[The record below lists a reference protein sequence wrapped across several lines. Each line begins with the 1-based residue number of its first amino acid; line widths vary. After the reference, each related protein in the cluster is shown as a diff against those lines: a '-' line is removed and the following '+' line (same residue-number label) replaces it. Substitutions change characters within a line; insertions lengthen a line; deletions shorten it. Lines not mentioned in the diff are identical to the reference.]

1 MSHITNSSSGIDQ
14 LVRDYLLA
22 KGYTKALEAMESA
35 EQQKKQR
42 SDEAYTPVY
51 IEGRNLLPSASSSS
65 GGSKPLDGDDLD
77 GAKTG
82 KTTVESLLS
91 NAATSLYVIGIKEGD
106 PNVFLEEY
114 GQFHHWTSQSIDI
127 VSPYLEAIG
136 FVVFITW

>member
-51 IEGRNLLPSASSSS
+51 IEGTNHHPASSSS
-65 GGSKPLDGDDLD
+65 GGPKPLDGDDSD
-77 GAKTG
+77 GAKSG